1 MATIA
6 SEA

>member
-6 SEA
+6 S

>member
-6 SEA
+6 